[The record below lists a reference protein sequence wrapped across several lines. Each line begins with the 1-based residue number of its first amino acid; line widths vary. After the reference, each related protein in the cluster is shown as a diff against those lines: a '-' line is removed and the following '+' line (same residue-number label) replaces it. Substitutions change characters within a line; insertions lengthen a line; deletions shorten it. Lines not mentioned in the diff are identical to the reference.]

1 MRFPPSFLDEIKARV
16 PVSEVV
22 RARVKL
28 KKSGREWVG
37 LSPFGTEKT
46 PSFFVNDQKMAWF
59 DFSSGKNGNVFDFVM
74 ETEGLTFPET
84 VERLAADAGLT
95 LPARSPEREREEVR
109 RASLGEVVEW
119 AAAFFEAELRSA
131 RGAAARA
138 YLDSRG
144 ISATSRAEFRIGY
157 APADRHALRDA
168 LAAKGATVEAMC
180 ETGLLVHGEGIAVPY
195 DRFRDRIM
203 FPISDRSGRTIAFGG
218 RALAKDAP
226 AKYLNSPETPLFHKG
241 AGLFNHHRAR
251 KAAHDKGRVIVVEG
265 YIDVV
270 AMHAAGFPETVA
282 TLGTALT
289 EDQAGLLWQM
299 APQPILCFDGD
310 KAGRKAANRAAELA
324 LPLVTAERTLGFA
337 LLPGGKDPDEL
348 IRASGPAA
356 MAAALDSAM
365 PLVDLVWSRETEG
378 RTLATPEQRAAL
390 RNELRAL
397 AGAIRDRGLAE
408 YYWAAFNERLRELFG
423 GTRETRGPAS
433 RGGQPFRRQ
442 NPMERTGLLGQPV
455 HASPSLA
462 SSPLFQVAGV
472 PPREAMILNILLA
485 WPTLAAEKTEPIA
498 ALQFSSPDLAA
509 LRDRLLDLVHEGD
522 QFGDHHIG
530 NHLGDPVGREALRA
544 ALAEEGFAA
553 TLARLARSEQASFWY
568 LRPEAPP
575 ADVAELLNQALTLH
589 FVTHVLMRELA
600 ASQMELASEQSEDAL
615 GRLRLI
621 QDQINALPGKE
632 AAIEGFGSAI
642 GRVAAQPV

>member
-1 MRFPPSFLDEIKARV
+1 MRFPPSFLDEIKARL

-22 RARVKL
+22 RASVKL

-84 VERLAADAGLT
+84 VERLASEAGLT
-95 LPARSPEREREEVR
+95 LPARSPEREREEMR
-109 RASLGEVVEW
+109 RATLGEVVEW
-119 AAAFFEAELRSA
+119 AAAFFEAELRSG
-131 RGAAARA
+131 RGTAARA
-138 YLDSRG
+138 YLDQRG
-144 ISATSRAEFRIGY
+144 ISAASRAEFRIGY

-168 LAAKGATVEAMC
+168 LAAKGASVEAMC
-180 ETGLLVHGEGIAVPY
+180 ETGLLIHGEGIAVPY

-203 FPISDRSGRTIAFGG
+203 FPISDRNGRTIAFGG
-218 RALAKDAP
+218 RALAKDAQ

-241 AGLFNHHRAR
+241 AGLFSHHRAR

-310 KAGRKAANRAAELA
+310 KAGRKAAYRAAEMA
-324 LPLVTAERTLGFA
+324 LPLVTAERTFGFA
-337 LLPGGKDPDEL
+337 LLPGGQDPDEL
-348 IRASGPAA
+348 IRTSGAGA
-356 MAAALDSAM
+356 MSEALQAAM
-365 PLVDLVWSRETEG
+365 PLVDLIWTRETEG
-378 RTLATPEQRAAL
+378 RPLATPEQRAAL
-390 RNELRAL
+390 RNDLRAL
-397 AGAIRDRGLAE
+397 AGAIRDRGLGQ
-408 YYWAAFNERLRELFG
+408 YYWAAFDERLRALFMG
-423 GTRETRGPAS
+423 SREVRSPA
-433 RGGQPFRRQ
+433 RPQGQFRRGL
-442 NPMERTGLLGQPV
+442 PLERTGLLSQPV

-462 SSPLFQVAGV
+462 SSPLFKFVGVA
-472 PPREAMILNILLA
+472 PREAMILNILLA
-485 WPTLAAEKTEPIA
+485 WPTLAAEKAEPIA
-498 ALQFSSPDLAA
+498 ALELSAPDLST
-509 LRDRLLDLVHEGD
+509 LRDRLLDLVHD
-522 QFGDHHIG
+522 
-530 NHLGDPVGREALRA
+530 DPRSREELRESLA
-544 ALAEEGFAA
+544 AEGFAP
-553 TLARLARSEQASFWY
+553 TLARLARSEEASSWY

-575 ADVAELLNQALTLH
+575 TDVAELLKQALTLH
-589 FVTHVLMRELA
+589 FVAHVLTRELA
-600 ASQMELASEQSEDAL
+600 ASQAELAAEQSEVAL
-615 GRLRLI
+615 DRLRQI
-621 QDQINALPGKE
+621 QEQINALPGKE

-642 GRVAAQPV
+642 GRIVASSV